1 MFVVL
6 SGEQF
11 KELTPEAQLEYIDA
25 LNAYNESLN
34 EANAALAKK
43 AAKAEKEDGK
53 EKSLPSVEI
62 EEEDPSGVEAG
73 TYNWT
78 APTFTWDDNTVVK
91 VSDLMKD
98 AASKDE
104 KVSQKAQV
112 IISQLLVRKSGLLVK
127 KED

>member
-1 MFVVL
+1 MGKKKPSSTPAKTGVL
-6 SGEQF
+6 SPEEFQ
-11 KELTPEAQLEYIDA
+11 KLTPEEQLKYVADLQA
-25 LNAYNESLN
+25 KN
-34 EANAALAKK
+34 EALATV
-43 AAKAEKEDGK
+43 AKEA
-53 EKSLPSVEI
+53 KSVALPSVEI
-62 EEEDPSGVEAG
+62 EEDDPSGVEAG

-104 KVSQKAQV
+104 KVSQNAQV
-112 IISQLLVRKSGLLVK
+112 IIANLLGRKSGLLVR